1 MWDDLTGGA
10 NCRFF
15 AKDLK
20 KHSEV
25 YATVMNKL
33 WYYINHVQGIYI
45 RSAKQ
50 DDNYGAS
57 NIILPCP
64 GS

>member
-1 MWDDLTGGA
+1 MNELAMELHGA
-10 NCRFF
+10 NE
-15 AKDLK
+15 LGNILYQLGMGPS
-20 KHSEV
+20 SE
-25 YATVMNKL
+25 KL
-33 WYYINHVQGIYI
+33 MLGLI
-45 RSAKQ
+45 RSAKR